1 MNCAYHAQ
9 NVGVVQCNGCGKPL
23 CPACDHR
30 IKGFPYCQDCI
41 VLGVDL
47 LRQQNKSSY
56 VPFVKKQTSSFIATL
71 LSFIC
76 PGLGAAY
83 NGQTI
88 KALVYFGVFVGLFQ
102 MAIITRGPG
111 TVIFVLGFMG
121 MWLFAALDAWRTAR
135 MIRSGLTP
143 DVAED
148 IFVKRFSGNPKL
160 WGIVLTVLGVGF
172 LLRNVFPNGL
182 MRAALPIML
191 IGLGIYILRGYIFKP
206 KAEEQNWTDFD
217 SARPARIF
225 SGPTDEGRYRSD
237 DTEVETTD
245 FSRGSQAG
253 GWRNR

>member
-1 MNCAYHAQ
+1 MNCGYHSQ
-9 NVGVVQCNGCGKPL
+9 NAAVVQCNGCGKPL

-56 VPFVKKQTSSFIATL
+56 IPFVKKQTSPFIATF

-102 MAIITRGPG
+102 MAILTGG
-111 TVIFVLGFMG
+111 TFIFVLGFLG
-121 MWLFAALDAWRTAR
+121 MWLFAALDAWRTAQ

-160 WGIVLTVLGVGF
+160 WGVVLTVLGAGF
-172 LLRNVFPNGL
+172 LLQAVFNVRGL
-182 MRAALPIML
+182 MKGLMPAML

-206 KAEEQNWTDFD
+206 KTDDQKWADFD

-225 SGPTDEGRYRSD
+225 QRPAGENRYRSED
-237 DTEVETTD
+237 YEIETTD
-245 FSRGSQAG
+245 FSVGSHAG
-253 GWRNR
+253 GWKNR

>member
-56 VPFVKKQTSSFIATL
+56 IPFVKKQTSPFIATL

-83 NGQTI
+83 NGQTV
-88 KALVYFGVFVGLFQ
+88 KALVYFGVWVGLLQ
-102 MAIITRGPG
+102 MSLLTGVAL
-111 TVIFVLGFMG
+111 FFLGSIA

-143 DVAED
+143 GD
-148 IFVKRFSGNPKL
+148 
-160 WGIVLTVLGVGF
+160 TVLLG
-172 LLRNVFPNGL
+172 
-182 MRAALPIML
+182 AARGIS
-191 IGLGIYILRGYIFKP
+191 IGTPVRVSSPSDSKKP
-206 KAEEQNWTDFD
+206 
-217 SARPARIF
+217 
-225 SGPTDEGRYRSD
+225 
-237 DTEVETTD
+237 
-245 FSRGSQAG
+245 
-253 GWRNR
+253 

>member
-1 MNCAYHAQ
+1 MNCAYHSQ

-23 CPACDHR
+23 CQACDHR

-56 VPFVKKQTSSFIATL
+56 VPFVKRQTSPFIATL

-83 NGQTI
+83 NGQTV
-88 KALVYFGVFVGLFQ
+88 KALVYFGVWVGLLQ
-102 MAIITRGPG
+102 MSLRTGVAL
-111 TVIFVLGFMG
+111 FFLGSIG
-121 MWLFAALDAWRTAR
+121 MWLFAALDACRTAR

-160 WGIVLTVLGVGF
+160 WGILLTVLGAAF
-172 LLRNVFPNGL
+172 LLQSFFNLRGL
-182 MRAALPIML
+182 MRALVPAML
-191 IGLGIYILRGYIFKP
+191 IGLGVYILRGYIFKP
-206 KAEEQNWTDFD
+206 KAEEKKWPDFD

-225 SGPTDEGRYRSD
+225 QGPTGDNRYRSD
-237 DTEVETTD
+237 DYEVETTD

-253 GWRNR
+253 GWKNL